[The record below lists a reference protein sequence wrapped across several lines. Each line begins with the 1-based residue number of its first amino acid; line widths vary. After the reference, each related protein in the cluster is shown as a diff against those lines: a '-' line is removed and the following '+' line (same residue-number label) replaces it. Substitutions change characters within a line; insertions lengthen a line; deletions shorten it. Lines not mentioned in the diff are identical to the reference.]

1 MHSTREET
9 LWIVDSWTTVPRI
22 SSIALYAGLS
32 REQRICLSNL
42 VFYIFAL
49 FSKVKGDAAAA
60 AAAADDDD
68 ESQWNYGLLKIA
80 RRNKKKMVVE

>member
-60 AAAADDDD
+60 AADDDDD